1 MKNFRRL
8 LSAEAFIFKFVAFNV
23 KEQAEQNIK
32 CDIEVR
38 VDVKTVHAV
47 KTFLGDLNRHPG
59 KTQIV
64 RLDSILDLKTQ
75 LPRKTP

>member
-1 MKNFRRL
+1 MYKDFFLQML
-8 LSAEAFIFKFVAFNV
+8 LL
-23 KEQAEQNIK
+23 EQYTQQSEQNIK